1 MFLYMYTVEESTA
14 YSSNVHS
21 PGTDPTERGKKSKG
35 SERERKANRKKERKK
50 EYKSRTCPVSSTSVF
65 GTEVFTSTVRVQLEE
80 GVHLKT
86 YQRKME
92 TVALLL
98 CL

>member
-1 MFLYMYTVEESTA
+1 MYTVEESTA
-14 YSSNVHS
+14 YSSNVHI

-35 SERERKANRKKERKK
+35 SERERKANRRKK
-50 EYKSRTCPVSSTSVF
+50 EYKSRTCPVLSTSAF
-65 GTEVFTSTVRVQLEE
+65 GTEVFISTVQVQLEE

-86 YQRKME
+86 YERKME